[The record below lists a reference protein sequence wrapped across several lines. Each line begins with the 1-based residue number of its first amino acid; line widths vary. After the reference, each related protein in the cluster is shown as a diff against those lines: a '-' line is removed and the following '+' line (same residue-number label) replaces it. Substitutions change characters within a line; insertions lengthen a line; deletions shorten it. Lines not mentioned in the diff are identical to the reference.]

1 MLNFIIASG
10 ALIGALDCVFGNRLK
25 LGDKFQEGFLCM
37 GPTALS
43 MVGIICLAPLLGRI
57 CGAAVAP
64 AFRAFGID
72 PAMFGCILANN
83 MGGYPLAITMADGR
97 ELGLYSGLIVSST
110 LGATI
115 VYTIPVAL
123 GLIPRKNQDD
133 FAMGVMIGLVTIP
146 IGSAAGGLAM
156 GLEPGVLLRNTVPV
170 ALISAL
176 VIAGFLILKSRVVR
190 GFMHFAAFLRVI
202 TILSLG
208 AAAFGY
214 IAHVPLVKGLDP
226 IEEALAVVADMC
238 VVQLGSIP
246 LAYLFIDLMKRP
258 LAAAGRLLRINDVAV
273 AAFPISCVNVMSVFM
288 LVKDMDRRGIVLSA
302 AWYTN
307 TICIL
312 TAHYAYTQSMDTSMV
327 GPMMAAKLTGGVL
340 AVVLACFMTKNM
352 KERE

>member
-1 MLNFIIASG
+1 M
-10 ALIGALDCVFGNRLK
+10 
-25 LGDKFQEGFLCM
+25 
-37 GPTALS
+37 
-43 MVGIICLAPLLGRI
+43 
-57 CGAAVAP
+57 
-64 AFRAFGID
+64 
-72 PAMFGCILANN
+72 
-83 MGGYPLAITMADGR
+83 
-97 ELGLYSGLIVSST
+97 
-110 LGATI
+110 
-115 VYTIPVAL
+115 
-123 GLIPRKNQDD
+123 
-133 FAMGVMIGLVTIP
+133 
-146 IGSAAGGLAM
+146 
-156 GLEPGVLLRNTVPV
+156 
-170 ALISAL
+170 
-176 VIAGFLILKSRVVR
+176 
-190 GFMHFAAFLRVI
+190 I